1 MARPPAPQN
10 RSATVRLRLH
20 ESGDCFVR
28 DGVPAFL
35 LADTLWAA
43 FSRMSMTEWRDALR
57 LRRRQGFNAVNIS
70 ILPIAHD
77 RSLSADA
84 RAPFQVREDGSWD
97 LDRFDPGYFADA
109 RRMVDV
115 AVEEGIVPVL

>member
-1 MARPPAPQN
+1 MIPVTEPSMAGKAHGLQVDAAGN
-10 RSATVRLRLH
+10 VL
-20 ESGDCFVR
+20 VR
-28 DGVPAFL
+28 DGRPTFL

-43 FSRMSMTEWRDALR
+43 FSRMSIPDWRDVLR

-84 RAPFQVREDGSWD
+84 AVPFRLRDDGSWD
-97 LDRFDPGYFADA
+97 LDRLDVTYFDNA
-109 RRMVDV
+109 RGMVETALD
-115 AVEEGIVPVL
+115 